1 MRHLPCLGSSAHG
14 GGLWYRVIVR
24 HASHAVATAL
34 SLAMAVLLLPACT
47 TLPAQGPARG
57 LYVDLRKSVDLSANT
72 GGWVVDRVEIE
83 SQAGEAL
90 RSVCR
95 VQAVERERL
104 RTWLNGQLLLEGG
117 SARAIY
123 ERTHDLSDASDAL
136 TLERV
141 RALLDYAELHSEE
154 DCPFWLAPEAD
165 FPGVEGDAER
175 LVFWLES
182 MGGGSV
188 VLERSKAAIGGG
200 GGGRVLGGYGI
211 GSRLTLAIG
220 AEVGGHGSFVDNGS
234 GARTIET
241 TFTAALPVVLRI
253 TDIARI
259 YDFEVAPV
267 MRLDT
272 NTSELPPGVRVQT
285 SLGFTTARGSVFMPY
300 VALYVGYEVHPAH
313 GADPMD
319 HSFHLGTRVGVDADP

>member
-1 MRHLPCLGSSAHG
+1 MRHVSHSVPAAR
-14 GGLWYRVIVR
+14 GL
-24 HASHAVATAL
+24 AL
-34 SLAMAVLLLPACT
+34 ALLLLSACT
-47 TLPAQGPARG
+47 TLPSQGPARG
-57 LYVDLRKSVDLSANT
+57 LYVDLRKAVDLSANT

-83 SQAGEAL
+83 SQAGQAL

-95 VQAVERERL
+95 VNAVERARL
-104 RTWLNGQLLLEGG
+104 RAWLNAQIMLAGG
-117 SARAIY
+117 SARATY
-123 ERTHDLSDASDAL
+123 ERTGDLSDASEAL

-141 RALLDYAELHSEE
+141 RALLDYSELHADE

-165 FPGVEGDAER
+165 FPGVEGDADR
-175 LVFWLES
+175 LVLWLES

-200 GGGRVLGGYGI
+200 GGGRILGGYGI
-211 GSRLTLAIG
+211 GSRLTLAVG
-220 AEVGGHGSFVDNGS
+220 TEVGGHGSFVDNGD

-272 NTSELPPGVRVQT
+272 NTGEFPPGVRVQT

-319 HSFHLGTRVGVDADP
+319 HAFHLGTRVGVDADP